1 MSSKQDD
8 ICQFTAVSLFT
19 GAMGLD
25 LGLEETKGFKLLAC
39 VEKEEAFRKT
49 IELNRDAGRTSSS
62 DLLVYGDI
70 NNLDPWQLLHDIGLA
85 PGELD
90 LLVGGPPCQA
100 FSTAGRRK
108 SVEDARGTLLWRFLD
123 FVKVLQPKVFLMENV
138 RGLVSAALRHRK
150 ISERPERG
158 GPPLEPDEMPG
169 SVLRTFV
176 NELSQGDGSTY
187 RMDAFEVNAVNYGAP
202 QIRERLICIGNR
214 LGLQVD
220 FPPPSHVNPELFNN
234 NLPERDQLSL
244 IPDFSNDPSGHLKP
258 WRTLRDA
265 IGELE
270 EESPVVL
277 DFSPRK
283 KYYLSLVPPG
293 SNWRSLPTAIQ
304 QESMGKAFF
313 AKGGRSG
320 WWRRLTFDVPSPT
333 LVTMPN
339 HASTSLCHPTE
350 TRALTLREYARVQE
364 FPDSWEFCGTVA
376 QQYCQV
382 GNAVPVRL
390 GMVAGEVVLDALK
403 GTGNYSSQATAS
415 DRYRLVYLQ
424 SHVRTRKWYAKGQT
438 FVWND
443 GQEENNSTY
452 SLPKTSRRERSID
465 KITA

>member
-1 MSSKQDD
+1 MSGEQRRRQ
-8 ICQFTAVSLFT
+8 QFTAVSLFT

-25 LGLEETKGFKLLAC
+25 IGLEETKGFKLLAC
-39 VEKEEAFRKT
+39 VEKEDAFRRT

-62 DLLVYGDI
+62 EMLVYGDI
-70 NNLDPWQLLHDIGLA
+70 NELDPWKLLHDIGLA

-108 SVEDARGTLLWRFLD
+108 SVEDARGSLLWKFLD
-123 FVKVLQPKVFLMENV
+123 FVQVLQPKIFLMENV
-138 RGLVSAALRHRK
+138 RGLVSAALKHRR

-158 GPPLEPDEMPG
+158 GPPLELEEIPG
-169 SVLRTFV
+169 SVLRAFV
-176 NELSQGDGSTY
+176 NELSQGDGNAY

-214 LGLQVD
+214 MGIKFD
-220 FPPPSHVNPELFNN
+220 FPAPSHVNPELFN
-234 NLPERDQLSL
+234 LSCPEKDQLSL
-244 IPDFSNDPSGHLKP
+244 FTAINKEPAAVLQP
-258 WRTLRDA
+258 WKTLRDA
-265 IGELE
+265 IGDLE
-270 EESPVVL
+270 ESSPTVL

-293 SNWRSLPTAIQ
+293 SNWRSLPVDIQ

-350 TRALTLREYARVQE
+350 TRALTLREYARIQE

-390 GMVAGEVVLDALK
+390 GKIAGEVVWDALSGVSK
-403 GTGNYSSQATAS
+403 YATQCDTS
-415 DRYRLVYLQ
+415 EMYRLVYLQ
-424 SHVRTRKWYAKGQT
+424 SHIRTRKWYSKGQT
-438 FVWND
+438 LVWNED
-443 GQEENNSTY
+443 DSSNNSTY
-452 SLPKTSRRERSID
+452 SLPKTSRRERPIKELSV
-465 KITA
+465 

>member
-1 MSSKQDD
+1 MPVRHSHG
-8 ICQFTAVSLFT
+8 QFTAVSLFT

-25 LGLEETKGFKLLAC
+25 IGLEATKGFNLLAC
-39 VEKEEAFRKT
+39 VEKEDAFRQT
-49 IELNRDAGRTSSS
+49 IELNRDAGRVSSPEM
-62 DLLVYGDI
+62 LVYGDI
-70 NNLDPWQLLHDIGLA
+70 NSLDPWQLLHDIGLA

-100 FSTAGRRK
+100 YSTAGRRK

-138 RGLVSAALRHRK
+138 RGLVSAALRHRM
-150 ISERPERG
+150 ISDRPERG
-158 GPPLEPDEMPG
+158 GHPLDPDEMPG
-169 SVLRTFV
+169 SVLRAFV
-176 NELSQGDGSTY
+176 SELSQGDGSEY

-214 LGLQVD
+214 LGLKVD
-220 FPPPSHVNPELFNN
+220 FPAPSYVNPELFSKARSKQ
-234 NLPERDQLSL
+234 EQLDL
-244 IPDFSNDPSGHLKP
+244 IPTRGQDAPILKP

-265 IGELE
+265 IGDLKEH
-270 EESPVVL
+270 SPIVL

-293 SNWRSLPTAIQ
+293 SNWRSLPVSIQ

-364 FPDSWEFCGTVA
+364 FPDNWEFCGTVA

-382 GNAVPVRL
+382 GNAVPARL
-390 GMVAGEVVLDALK
+390 GKIAGMVIIDALK
-403 GTGNYSSQATAS
+403 NTGCYSSHSDTS

-424 SHVRTRKWYAKGQT
+424 SHVRTRKWYAKGET

-443 GQEENNSTY
+443 GGEEQDSTY
-452 SLPKTSRRERSID
+452 SLPKTGRRERSLN
-465 KITA
+465 KIPA

>member
-1 MSSKQDD
+1 MPDKQDR
-8 ICQFTAVSLFT
+8 QYFTAVSLFT

-25 LGLEETKGFKLLAC
+25 LGLESCNAFRLLAS
-39 VEKEEAFRKT
+39 VEKEEAFRRT
-49 IELNRDAGRTSSS
+49 IEINRDAGRTSSAEM
-62 DLLVYGDI
+62 LVYGDI
-70 NNLDPWQLLHDIGLA
+70 NDLDPWQLLDDIGLA

-90 LLVGGPPCQA
+90 VLVGGPPCQA

-138 RGLVSAALRHRK
+138 RGLVSAAMRHRK
-150 ISERPERG
+150 ISERPEKG
-158 GPPLEPDEMPG
+158 GPPLDYDETPG
-169 SVLRTFV
+169 SVLRAFV
-176 NELSQGDGSTY
+176 NELSQGEGSKY

-214 LGLQVD
+214 LGKKID
-220 FPPPSHVNPELFNN
+220 FPAPTHVNPEFL
-234 NLPERDQLSL
+234 NLEALKPEQLSL
-244 IPDFSNDPSGHLKP
+244 MSDSYADGGSQLKP
-258 WRTLRDA
+258 WKTLRDA
-265 IGELE
+265 IGDLKD
-270 EESPVVL
+270 ESPTVL

-293 SNWRSLPTAIQ
+293 SNWRSLPPSVQ

-313 AKGGRSG
+313 ARGGRSG

-350 TRALTLREYARVQE
+350 TRALSLREYSRIQE
-364 FPDSWEFCGTVA
+364 FPDNWHFCGTVA

-390 GMVAGEVVLDALK
+390 GKIAGEVILDVLLD
-403 GTGNYSSQATAS
+403 TGNFSSQ
-415 DRYRLVYLQ
+415 DLDMELYRLVYLQ
-424 SHVRTRKWYAKGQT
+424 SHVRTRKWYAKGET

-443 GQEENNSTY
+443 GQNERDSLY
-452 SLPKTSRRERSID
+452 SLPKTSRKERALG
-465 KITA
+465 KLTA

>member
-1 MSSKQDD
+1 MDYKQGSQ
-8 ICQFTAVSLFT
+8 QFTAVSLFT

-25 LGLEETKGFKLLAC
+25 LGLESTKEFKLLAC

-49 IELNRDAGRTSSS
+49 IELNRNAGRTSSHEM
-62 DLLVYGDI
+62 LIYGDI
-70 NNLDPWQLLHDIGLA
+70 NELDPWQLLHDIGLA

-90 LLVGGPPCQA
+90 ILVGGPPCQA

-123 FVKVLQPKVFLMENV
+123 FVKILQPKIFLMENV

-158 GPPLEPDEMPG
+158 GLPLEHDEIPG
-169 SVLRTFV
+169 SVLSAFV
-176 NELSQGDGSTY
+176 NELSQGEGNRY

-214 LGLQVD
+214 LDQRID
-220 FPPPSHVNPELFNN
+220 FPSPTHANPEAFDSKNDDHKQLALLSSPDDVQTFN
-234 NLPERDQLSL
+234 LR
-244 IPDFSNDPSGHLKP
+244 P
-258 WRTLRDA
+258 WKTLRDA
-265 IGELE
+265 IGDLKEA
-270 EESPVVL
+270 SPTVL

-283 KYYLSLVPPG
+283 RHYLSLVPPG
-293 SNWRSLPTAIQ
+293 SNWRSLPVSIQ
-304 QESMGKAFF
+304 KESMGKAFF

-339 HASTSLCHPTE
+339 HASTSLCHPIE
-350 TRALTLREYARVQE
+350 TRALTLREYARIQE
-364 FPDSWEFCGTVA
+364 FPDDWEFYGTVS

-390 GMVAGEVVLDALK
+390 GMVAAEVILDALLM
-403 GTGNYSSQATAS
+403 TGKYSSPVQ
-415 DRYRLVYLQ
+415 DDNMYRLVYLQ
-424 SHVRTRKWYAKGQT
+424 SHVRTRKWYAKGEAL
-438 FVWND
+438 VWND
-443 GQEENNSTY
+443 GEDEKDSVY
-452 SLPKTSRRERSID
+452 SLPKTSRRERMLHKVS
-465 KITA
+465 A